1 MHKQHHMKKL
11 ISAVCLLA
19 LVSFFVSC
27 GGKKDNSQETL
38 SAPAGMRYLDISRT
52 GMNIYVL
59 VPDSTKG
66 ILDTVVQS
74 SGEYL
79 IKVGPVFQVQITESA
94 GDIAQRK
101 ADITNDDV
109 NKLKKYVIDEPG
121 TLMWES
127 GIADM
132 SEFHFYHIA
141 KVGDRTYVFEDV
153 RGEAFSQEAI
163 QKMLD
168 ACRAVKEKK
177 IEKQDA

>member
-1 MHKQHHMKKL
+1 MKYFFKITL
-11 ISAVCLLA
+11 VFA
-19 LVSFFVSC
+19 LVAGMISC
-27 GGKKDNSQETL
+27 KGNKGNDQEQLT
-38 SAPAGMRYLDISRT
+38 APKGMRYLDISKT
-52 GMNIYVL
+52 GMNLFVL
-59 VPDSTKG
+59 TPDSASG
-66 ILDTVVQS
+66 VLDTIAQS

-79 IKVGPVFQVQITESA
+79 IKVGNTFQISVLENA

-109 NKLKKYVIDEPG
+109 NKLKKYVTDDAT

-153 RGEAFSQEAI
+153 KGEPFTQEAT

-168 ACRAVKEKK
+168 ACKQAKEKMTG
-177 IEKQDA
+177 EKK